1 MIRSFNGKTPK
12 IADTAFVS
20 EFAYVVGDVEIGE
33 KSGVWP
39 GAVVR
44 GDFGSIRIG
53 KNSHIEDNAVVH
65 AWKSLTIG
73 DNVTVGHSAV
83 VHCQRIGDNVLV
95 GNNATVLDDTEIG
108 DFCIIG
114 ANSMVRGAQK
124 IPDRSFVVGVP
135 ARIKAEFSPD
145 EIESLHQEMVDKYYR
160 PIGEKGPEPSLSE
173 LARQYKAQGL

>member
-20 EFAYVVGDVEIGE
+20 EFAYVIGDVEIGE
-33 KSGVWP
+33 GSGVWP
-39 GAVVR
+39 GAVIR

-53 KNSHIEDNAVVH
+53 KNSHIEDNSVLH
-65 AWKSLTIG
+65 AWKSLIIG

-83 VHCQRIGDNVLV
+83 VHCLRIGNNVLV

-114 ANSMVRGAQK
+114 ANSMVRTGQK

-135 ARIKAEFSPD
+135 AKIKAEYSPD
-145 EIESLHQEMVDKYYR
+145 EIQNLYREMAGRYSETTAR
-160 PIGEKGPEPSLSE
+160 KGPELSLSE

>member
-1 MIRSFNGKTPK
+1 MIRAFNGKTPK

-20 EFAYVVGDVEIGE
+20 EFAYVIGDVEIGE
-33 KSGVWP
+33 KSAVWP

-53 KNSHIEDNAVVH
+53 ENSHIEDNAVVH

-73 DNVTVGHSAV
+73 NNVTVGHSAV
-83 VHCQRIGDNVLV
+83 VHCLRIGDNVLV

-108 DFCIIG
+108 NFCIIG
-114 ANSMVRGAQK
+114 ANSMVRAAQK
-124 IPDRSFVVGVP
+124 IPDRSFVVGIP
-135 ARIKAEFSPD
+135 AKIKAEFSKD
-145 EIESLHQEMVDKYYR
+145 EIENIHREMVDKYYQ
-160 PIGEKGPEPSLSE
+160 PVTKNEPEPSLYE

>member
-1 MIRSFNGKTPK
+1 MIKAFNGKTPK

-33 KSGVWP
+33 GSGVWP

-53 KNSHIEDNAVVH
+53 RNSHIEDNAVVH
-65 AWKSLTIG
+65 AWKYMAIG

-83 VHCQRIGDNVLV
+83 VHCLRIGDNVLV
-95 GNNATVLDDTEIG
+95 GNNATVLEETEVG
-108 DFCIIG
+108 SFCIIG
-114 ANSMVRGAQK
+114 ANSMVRANQK

-135 ARIKAEFSPD
+135 AKIKVEFSPE
-145 EIESLHQEMVDKYYR
+145 EIKSLHSEMTSRYFK
-160 PIGEKGPEPSLSE
+160 PTEKKEPLLSLTE
-173 LARQYKAQGL
+173 LAEQYKAQGL

>member
-1 MIRSFNGKTPK
+1 VIRPFSGKIPK
-12 IADTAFVS
+12 IANTAFVS

-33 KSGVWP
+33 GSGVWP
-39 GAVVR
+39 GAVIR
-44 GDFGSIRIG
+44 GDFGSIQIG
-53 KNSHIEDNAVVH
+53 KNSHIEDNAVLH

-83 VHCQRIGDNVLV
+83 VHCLRIGNNVLV

-114 ANSMVRGAQK
+114 ANSMVRAAQK
-124 IPDRSFVVGVP
+124 IPARSFVVGVP
-135 ARIKAEFSPD
+135 AKIKAEFSPE
-145 EIESLHQEMVDKYYR
+145 EIENLYREMVDKHYQ
-160 PIGEKGPEPSLSE
+160 PTAKSGPEPSLSE

>member
-1 MIRSFNGKTPK
+1 MIRAFNGKTPK

-20 EFAYVVGDVEIGE
+20 EFAYVIGDVEIGE
-33 KSGVWP
+33 GSGVWP

-53 KNSHIEDNAVVH
+53 RNSHIEDNAVLH

-83 VHCQRIGDNVLV
+83 VHCLRIGNNVLV
-95 GNNATVLDDTEIG
+95 GNNATVLDDTEVG

-114 ANSMVRGAQK
+114 ANSMVRAAQK
-124 IPDRSFVVGVP
+124 IPDRSFVVGIP
-135 ARIKAEFSPD
+135 AKIKAEFSAD
-145 EIESLHQEMVDKYYR
+145 EIENIRREMVAKYYQ
-160 PIGEKGPEPSLSE
+160 PTYEKGPAPSLSE

>member
-1 MIRSFNGKTPK
+1 MIRAFNGKMPK

-33 KSGVWP
+33 GSGVWP

-53 KNSHIEDNAVVH
+53 KGSHIEDNAVLH

-83 VHCQRIGDNVLV
+83 VHCLRIGDNVLV
-95 GNNATVLDDTEIG
+95 GNNATVLDDTEVG
-108 DFCIIG
+108 NFCIIG
-114 ANSMVRGAQK
+114 ANSMVRAGQK

-135 ARIKAEFSPD
+135 AKVKAEYSAE
-145 EIESLHQEMVDKYYR
+145 EIKSLYQEMVDKYYQPTAER
-160 PIGEKGPEPSLSE
+160 QPSLVDM
-173 LARQYKAQGL
+173 ARQYKAQGL

>member
-1 MIRSFNGKTPK
+1 VIRPFNGKTPK

-53 KNSHIEDNAVVH
+53 NNSHIEDNAVLH
-65 AWKSLTIG
+65 AWKSLEIG

-83 VHCQRIGDNVLV
+83 VHCLRIGDNVLV
-95 GNNATVLDDTEIG
+95 GNNATVLDNTEIG
-108 DFCIIG
+108 NFCIIG
-114 ANSMVRGAQK
+114 ANSMVRAAQK
-124 IPDRSFVVGVP
+124 IPDRSFVVGIP
-135 ARIKAEFSPD
+135 AKIKAEFSKD
-145 EIESLHQEMVDKYYR
+145 EIENIHREMVDKYYQ
-160 PIGEKGPEPSLSE
+160 PVTKNEPEPSLYE